1 MDTLK
6 RRMEQLLNGRFEYEV
21 PKLTL
26 SDAQINLTTNE
37 GENVR
42 GELHVAAEDN
52 RRIKGM
58 TMSSN
63 RRVLL
68 AKEKFSGTTVC
79 IPYGLDVKGLS
90 AGDTVD
96 GVITINSNLG
106 EYQVPVHAVIT
117 DDGIQTSRGAI
128 DSLEAFIKLAES
140 DYREAFRLYT
150 SESFLKV
157 LQGENPSYESLY
169 RGMSQNPV
177 TYQHMEEFLIGTG
190 KKEPVTLRLEKTEQ
204 TWDHLDTTVKDC
216 LNLYKSTWGYT
227 HMEVEVTG
235 DFLEVEKKVITNE
248 DFIGSVYGLEYLIRK
263 EKLGNGRKYGQIRI
277 KTVYGTYVYEVKAS
291 GNVSYELSTRM
302 YEKKGQAALAGLY
315 EKYLLGEI
323 GQDEWKEDS
332 LKELERLRNLGCY
345 YPKQQLMEAY
355 IYEQTGD
362 LANAKSVLWPLREL
376 KFTQEQMEEEAWY
389 LAMAVKASVA
399 TPDQEMTAQTRIENL
414 YRMNPG
420 SYSILRVLMDTSE
433 EYRHAPGRQ
442 MYMLEELFDLGCRSP
457 FLYLAAYEK
466 LEKEA
471 GYLKKLSPFMVQVL
485 HYAARTS
492 LRIREEFPA
501 GDLPSSGKMLRGIP
515 GQ

>member
-26 SDAQINLTTNE
+26 SDTQINLTTNE

-42 GELHVAAEDN
+42 GELYVAAEDN

-90 AGDTVD
+90 AGETVD
-96 GVITINSNLG
+96 AVITINSNLG
-106 EYQVPVHAVIT
+106 EYQVPVHAEIT
-117 DDGIQTSRGAI
+117 DDGIQTSRGAV
-128 DSLEAFIKLAES
+128 DNLEAFIKLAES

-157 LQGENPSYESLY
+157 LQGEDPGYESLY
-169 RGMSQNPV
+169 RGMSRNPV

-227 HMEVEVTG
+227 RMEVEVTG
-235 DFLEVEKKVITNE
+235 DFLEVEKKVITSE

-263 EKLGNGRKYGQIRI
+263 EKLGSGRKYGQIRI
-277 KTVYGTYVYEVKAS
+277 KTVYGTYIYEVKAS
-291 GNVSYELSTRM
+291 GNASYELSTRT
-302 YEKKGQAALAGLY
+302 YEKKGQAALATLY

-323 GQDEWKEDS
+323 KQQEWKEAS
-332 LKELERLRNLGCY
+332 LKELENLRNLGCY
-345 YPKQQLMEAY
+345 YPKQQLTEAY

-362 LANAKSVLWPLREL
+362 VANAMSVLWPLREL
-376 KFTQEQMEEEAWY
+376 KFTREQMEEEAWY
-389 LAMAVKASVA
+389 LALAVKTSVA
-399 TPDQEMTAQTRIENL
+399 TE
-414 YRMNPG
+414 
-420 SYSILRVLMDTSE
+420 SI
-433 EYRHAPGRQ
+433 
-442 MYMLEELFDLGCRSP
+442 
-457 FLYLAAYEK
+457 
-466 LEKEA
+466 
-471 GYLKKLSPFMVQVL
+471 
-485 HYAARTS
+485 
-492 LRIREEFPA
+492 
-501 GDLPSSGKMLRGIP
+501 
-515 GQ
+515 